1 MREEISGGLER
12 SRDMATKIEKAST
25 KKNKKG
31 ETLKGFSILP

>member
-12 SRDMATKIEKAST
+12 SRNMATEREY